1 MPEDQKK
8 EAPNATEKHIL
19 PKEIEAMGF
28 VSFVEIHEPFIT
40 AISSAVLGLFTIAL
54 FGATVALYNSSEK
67 VAEATRQS
75 ADISNRTLI
84 TTQRAF
90 VFIDNIEFYI
100 VGQEFRLLP
109 KWVNSGTTPA
119 NPMTN
124 WANWKT
130 FTGEP
135 PTDFSYPDLDAT
147 GQPISGGGK
156 GIKFFI
162 GPKGG
167 TYAPTLNI
175 PRHVMET
182 IRSGEQRLFIWG
194 WGDYKDVF
202 EGSPLRR
209 TEFCFE
215 VFVKTLDSVNDKV
228 TAAISFPLYGPHNSA
243 N

>member
-1 MPEDQKK
+1 MPEDQKQ
-8 EAPNATEKHIL
+8 EAENATEIQQL
-19 PKEIEAMGF
+19 PKKVLSTGF
-28 VSFVEIHEPFIT
+28 VFFIETHEPFIT
-40 AISSAVLGLFTIAL
+40 AISSAVIGLFTIAL
-54 FGATVALYNSSEK
+54 VCATVALYNSSEN

-75 ADISNRTLI
+75 AVISNRALI

-90 VFIDNIEFYI
+90 VFIENIEFYI
-100 VGQEFRLLP
+100 MGQEFKLLP

-130 FTGEP
+130 FPGEP
-135 PTDFSYPDLDAT
+135 PTDFSYPDLDST

-162 GPKGG
+162 GPKGSS
-167 TYAPTLNI
+167 YAQTLNI

-194 WGDYKDVF
+194 WSDYKDVF
-202 EGSPLRR
+202 EGSRR

-215 VFVKTLDSVNDKV
+215 VLVKTLDSVNDKV
-228 TAAISFPLYGPHNSA
+228 TAGISFPLYGPHNSA